1 MTYNFHTHTAR
12 CGHASGTE
20 KEYIETAI
28 AGGIRTMGFSDH
40 IPLAYGDGH
49 EDTWRIPLSQAKDYV
64 DTLHTLTREYA
75 DRIEL
80 HIGFECEYY
89 PAYFDSM
96 LAYAKDLGAEYL
108 ILGQHYLMGDTP
120 ADAIKMCQN
129 TTDPALLRRYVS
141 TVIEGMETKKFT
153 YVAHPDVLMASVDE
167 TVYDAEM
174 QRLCEASRALDVPLE
189 INFLGIR
196 RGRHYPH
203 DRLWRIAGQVGAP
216 VTFGFDAHKPSEAYD
231 ASSLAV
237 AKDMVA
243 QHGLNY
249 IGKPTLK
256 PLV

>member
-49 EDTWRIPLSQAKDYV
+49 EDTWRVPLSQAKDYV

-80 HIGFECEYY
+80 YIGFEAEYI
-89 PAYFDSM
+89 PTCFEEMVSTA
-96 LAYAKDLGAEYL
+96 AAWGAEYL
-108 ILGQHYLMGDTP
+108 ILGQHYLYTDKHSTGIKTYAPFEDE
-120 ADAIKMCQN
+120 AILK
-129 TTDPALLRRYVS
+129 DYVD
-141 TVIEGMETKKFT
+141 TVIEGMSTGRFT
-153 YVAHPDVLMASVDE
+153 YLAHPDVMQFDG
-167 TVYDAEM
+167 TAEAYERQM
-174 QRLCEASRALDVPLE
+174 RRLCIASRELNVPLE

-196 RGRHYPH
+196 DDRCYPNEAF
-203 DRLWRIAGQVGAP
+203 WRIVGEEQAP
-216 VTFGFDAHKPSEAYD
+216 VTFGFDAHAPENAYD
-231 ASSLAV
+231 PVSLAV
-237 AKDMVA
+237 AKDMVSRL
-243 QHGLNY
+243 GLRY
-249 IGKPTLK
+249 VGMPALR